1 MSVIIIGAGPAGC
14 EAASQ
19 LARNGETVELI
30 EKECE
35 TGGNLNNWYQLF
47 PDRKNAKEL
56 SAFLRENIRHPN
68 IHLHLGC
75 EPVKIIRQSGQSY
88 SVHLNDGTQLQG
100 NALLL
105 TTGFRTFNA
114 RRKEEYG

>member
-68 IHLHLGC
+68 IH
-75 EPVKIIRQSGQSY
+75 
-88 SVHLNDGTQLQG
+88 
-100 NALLL
+100 
-105 TTGFRTFNA
+105 
-114 RRKEEYG
+114 